1 MMNTQATSIGS
12 GLPSTALRILRG
24 GSVLPLGSAGG
35 KLEVLHGRVW
45 VTRSGDPDDHFVDFG
60 QSVVIP
66 ASGRVLVEAL
76 GDGQTA
82 LVAWRPG
89 TIVDRVA
96 AALHTTFGRCWE
108 IVDAPY
114 RIGAGAL
121 AALLALV
128 VGALLFGPLSEA
140 RTRALA
146 TPAVLHNGGGAHPRA
161 GVDAAPASRGARADG
176 SAGPRDRSRGAAQ
189 EAGRGT
195 AGAA

>member
-1 MMNTQATSIGS
+1 MMNTQATSVDS
-12 GLPSTALRILRG
+12 GLPATALRLLRAG
-24 GSVLPLGSAGG
+24 NVLPLGSAGG

-45 VTRSGDPDDHFVDFG
+45 VTRSGDPEDHFVDLG

-89 TIVDRVA
+89 SIVDRVA
-96 AALHTTFGRCWE
+96 AALHATFGRCWE
-108 IVDAPY
+108 IVDAPH

-128 VGALLFGPLSEA
+128 VGALVFGPLSES

-146 TPAVLHNGGGAHPRA
+146 TPAVLHNGAGANPRA
-161 GVDAAPASRGARADG
+161 AVDAAPASRGGRADA
-176 SAGPRDRSRGAAQ
+176 SARPRERARGAAQ